1 MGGATANK
9 AQTDRNMVMIEKA
22 TVDDQGQWIFRFEFL
37 NYKTEGESIV
47 FSTVSAIFTLNLLN
61 KP

>member
-9 AQTDRNMVMIEKA
+9 AQTDINIIMIEKV
-22 TVDDQGQWIFRFEFL
+22 TVNDQGQWIFGFEFL

-47 FSTVSAIFTLNLLN
+47 FSAVSAIFTLNLLN